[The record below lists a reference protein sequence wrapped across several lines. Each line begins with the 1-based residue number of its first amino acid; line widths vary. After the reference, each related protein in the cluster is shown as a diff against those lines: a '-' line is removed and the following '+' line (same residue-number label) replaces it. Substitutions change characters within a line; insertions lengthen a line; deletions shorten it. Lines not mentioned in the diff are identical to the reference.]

1 MSVRPLTLPVLLLL
15 LGVCLVRLI
24 HQYCDCFTPLAS
36 WILFLVFSLVLTLV
50 SYFVY
55 VVIFCRS
62 QFVPAPSVHVLFY
75 FQIGLSLARVFLFPS
90 LPLHIIL
97 FCGLWSCS
105 NYTTAQPQ
113 IVFWLP
119 FHTVQPCCFDCFT
132 FVHFGWSC
140 IVCYFVI
147 FCLLSVCSSTIL
159 ACFILFHIGLSLAC
173 VFFQVYSYRLF
184 SFVDY
189 DRAPT

>member
-75 FQIGLSLARVFLFPS
+75 FQIGLSLARVFLFSKFTLTYHS
-90 LPLHIIL
+90 LLWLMIVLKLYHCPASDSLLVTLPHCPAMLFWLFYICSFWLVMYCVL
-97 FCGLWSCS
+97 FC
-105 NYTTAQPQ
+105 Y
-113 IVFWLP
+113 ILP
-119 FHTVQPCCFDCFT
+119 
-132 FVHFGWSC
+132 
-140 IVCYFVI
+140 
-147 FCLLSVCSSTIL
+147 
-159 ACFILFHIGLSLAC
+159 ALSLFQHHSC
-173 VFFQVYSYRLF
+173 VFYFISHWSQSCMCFF
-184 SFVDY
+184 SSLLL
-189 DRAPT
+189 